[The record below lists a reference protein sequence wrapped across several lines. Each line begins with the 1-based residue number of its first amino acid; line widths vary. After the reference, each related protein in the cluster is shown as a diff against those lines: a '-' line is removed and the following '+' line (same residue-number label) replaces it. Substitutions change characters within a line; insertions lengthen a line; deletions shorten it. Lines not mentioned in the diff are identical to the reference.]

1 MLARL
6 LPLIGI
12 FILLANVENRVS
24 AQQDFHVFHYDP
36 ATGNL
41 SLKNEGRLVTA
52 LQIDSKVGVF
62 TGARP
67 PLLDGLFNVYRNDR
81 LFLLEPF
88 GFEAADFGPIVT
100 PGLTR
105 DFLLEDLSF
114 SGAVAPNGGLG
125 QVLLYTSKAMRVL
138 HYDSQTGAMSLDVPV
153 GADGEPRLTS
163 VVIDSASGI
172 FTGERPDALDGA
184 FDVFRADRVFKM
196 DVVGMDIV
204 NLGKAASSGLD
215 ASTLEKDLCI
225 AGSVIG
231 GGTLTMVRLN
241 SIDGPIIKPCDVLPE
256 FGGDLEH
263 PNGIY
268 LEYDPATGRLLLET
282 NGLNV
287 TAIELLST
295 DEIFTG
301 QRPAVLFGA
310 FDVFTPTKLFKLQA
324 GGGFQDLDFGFAMAP
339 GLSNAQIQGLRIS
352 GAIYPQGG
360 LGEVTV
366 RYGALPEPNSAMLL
380 ALGGCGLIRVARRR
394 AKG

>member
-1 MLARL
+1 MFSRL

-12 FILLANVENRVS
+12 FILLASSQNRVA
-24 AQQDFHVFHYDP
+24 AQQDFHVFLYDP

-41 SLKNEGRLVTA
+41 SLKNEGRFVTA
-52 LQIDSKVGVF
+52 LQIDSKAGVF
-62 TGARP
+62 TGAHP
-67 PLLDGLFNVYRNDR
+67 PVLDGLFDVYRNDR

-88 GFEAADFGPIVT
+88 GFEAADFGPILT
-100 PGLTR
+100 SGLTR

-114 SGAVAPNGGLG
+114 SGAVAPNGPLG
-125 QVLLYTSKAMRVL
+125 QVLLYTSKAMRIL
-138 HYDSQTGAMSLDVPV
+138 HYDSQTGDMSLDVPV
-153 GADGEPRLTS
+153 GADGEARLTS

-172 FTGERPDALDGA
+172 FTGERPGTLSSA

-196 DVVGMDIV
+196 DVAGMDV
-204 NLGKAASSGLD
+204 VDLGPAAAPGLG
-215 ASTLEKDLCI
+215 ASMLEKDLCI

-231 GGTLTMVRLN
+231 GGTLSMVRLN
-241 SIDGPIIKPCDVLPE
+241 SLDGPIIRPCDVLPE
-256 FGGDLEH
+256 FGGDLDD
-263 PNGIY
+263 PSGIY

-339 GLSNAQIQGLRIS
+339 GLSSAQIQGLRVS
-352 GAIYPQGG
+352 GAIFPQGG

-366 RYGALPEPNSAMLL
+366 RYGALPEPSSAMLL

-394 AKG
+394 R